1 MPVLSNDIIER
12 EKSLSGTIEKYAK
25 LFEIDPNVVRGLIT
39 QESAFL
45 AEATSPTGAF
55 GYGQFTGIG
64 ARQVY
69 QNISQMTERAADLVD
84 FRKSRAS
91 EEDIGIK
98 AICATLWW
106 LYHVKYKKVEDPVV
120 KLEAVLTFYN
130 SGGKPAAL
138 VVRHGGH
145 AKALPFIQQ
154 LPRNVK
160 SQSEKYAPHVA
171 AWYLKWHERYKEEV
185 TSPDPVPA
193 TARPMPVGNSAGLD
207 VRYGALIEA
216 LKLLGSEDDLVD
228 VLIDSRDNLTEIT
241 LILPGEYK

>member
-12 EKSLSGTIEKYAK
+12 EKPLSETIEKYAK

-69 QNISQMTERAADLVD
+69 QNISKMTERAADLAD

-106 LYHVKYKKVEDPVV
+106 LYHVKYKNVGDPVV

-185 TSPDPVPA
+185 TSPAPVPV
-193 TARPMPVGNSAGLD
+193 TTRPVAGRQPGLD
-207 VRYGALIEA
+207 VRYAALVEA
-216 LKLLGSEDDLVD
+216 LKLVGSEDEMVD
-228 VLIDSRDNLTEIT
+228 VLIDSRDDLTEIT

>member
-1 MPVLSNDIIER
+1 MPILSNGLIER
-12 EKSLSGTIEKYAK
+12 EKQLSGTIEKYAK
-25 LFEIDPNVVRGLIT
+25 LFEIDPNVVRALMT
-39 QESAFL
+39 QESAFV
-45 AEATSPTGAF
+45 AEATSPTGAY

-69 QNISQMTERAADLVD
+69 QNISQMDHRAEDLSD
-84 FRKSRAS
+84 FRKNRAS
-91 EEDIGIK
+91 EPDMGIK

-106 LYHVKYKKVEDPVV
+106 LYHKKYANVEDQVV

-160 SQSEKYAPHVA
+160 SQSEKYAPQVA
-171 AWYLKWHERYKEEV
+171 AWYLKWHEHYKAIAP
-185 TSPDPVPA
+185 TAPPVNEAP
-193 TARPMPVGNSAGLD
+193 GLGAKH
-207 VRYGALIEA
+207 GALVEA
-216 LKLLGSEDDLVD
+216 LKLLGNEDETVD
-228 VLIDSRDNLTEIT
+228 VLIDSRDGLTEVTI
-241 LILPGEYK
+241 ILPGEYK

>member
-1 MPVLSNDIIER
+1 MPVLSNDLIER

-25 LFEIDPNVVRGLIT
+25 LFEIDPNVVRALMT
-39 QESAFL
+39 QESAFV
-45 AEATSPTGAF
+45 AEATSPTGAY

-69 QNISQMTERAADLVD
+69 QNISQMDERAADLAD
-84 FRKSRAS
+84 FRKNRAS
-91 EEDIGIK
+91 EVDMGIK

-106 LYHVKYKKVEDPVV
+106 LYYKKYADVEDPVV

-145 AKALPFIQQ
+145 AKALPFIKQ

-171 AWYLKWHERYKEEV
+171 AWYLKWHELYKEED
-185 TSPDPVPA
+185 TAAPIPA
-193 TARPMPVGNSAGLD
+193 TARVKPDNNSTGLD

-216 LKLLGSEDDLVD
+216 LKLLGSEDETVD
-228 VLIDSRDNLTEIT
+228 VLIDSRDGLTELTI
-241 LILPGEYK
+241 ILPGEYK

>member
-1 MPVLSNDIIER
+1 MPVLSNDVIER
-12 EKSLSGTIEKYAK
+12 EKPLSGTIEKYAK

-91 EEDIGIK
+91 EVDMGIK

-106 LYHVKYKKVEDPVV
+106 LYHVKYKAVADPVV

-171 AWYLKWHERYKEEV
+171 AWYLKWHERYKEEA
-185 TSPDPVPA
+185 TSPAPVPV
-193 TARPMPVGNSAGLD
+193 TTRPVGGNSTGLD
-207 VRYGALIEA
+207 VRYAALVEA
-216 LKLLGSEDDLVD
+216 LKLVGSEDEMVD
-228 VLIDSRDNLTEIT
+228 VLIDSRDDLTEIT

>member
-1 MPVLSNDIIER
+1 MPVLSNDLIER
-12 EKSLSGTIEKYAK
+12 EKQLSGTIEKYAK
-25 LFEIDPNVVRGLIT
+25 LFEIDPNVVRALMT
-39 QESAFL
+39 QESAFV
-45 AEATSPTGAF
+45 AEATSPTGAY

-69 QNISQMTERAADLVD
+69 QNISQMDHRAADLSD
-84 FRKSRAS
+84 FRKNRAS
-91 EEDIGIK
+91 EPDMGIK

-106 LYHVKYKKVEDPVV
+106 LYHKKYASVEDQVV

-160 SQSEKYAPHVA
+160 SQSEKYAPQVA
-171 AWYLKWHERYKEEV
+171 AWYLKWHEQYKKENV
-185 TSPDPVPA
+185 SAIKTDK
-193 TARPMPVGNSAGLD
+193 NSTGLD
-207 VRYGALIEA
+207 VRYGALVEA
-216 LKLLGSEDDLVD
+216 LKLLGNEDETVD
-228 VLIDSRDNLTEIT
+228 VLIDSRDGLTEVTI
-241 LILPGEYK
+241 ILPGEYK